1 MAENSRTFTSIFDLV
16 DNFTSKF
23 DAIQKRA
30 NSISER
36 TFNVGFDFNQS
47 KAGQALDNIQK
58 KVNDTTSTTNSWNN
72 ALGRAAGVAD
82 KTASSTQ
89 KIGNEAQKTTGF
101 LGSMQ
106 SKLENVGGVAD
117 KLRDKFGAI
126 TGLLAG
132 GSIGGMSWLKAMDSK
147 SFSDAVYEKLSRKK
161 VDTKSL
167 EAFVN
172 KANETGGLTT
182 SGNRLRIAD
191 DILTRT
197 SLRGGRMEDAT
208 TALEKIWYKK
218 GTYLQENYGVR
229 SVDDL
234 SDILTK
240 KRLGPGDKQMLD
252 DLNIRGTGATSR
264 VRSAQKLAAGPEY
277 DVEKLV
283 AEDPYQAFLNKLSD
297 TSKNV
302 GKTMIEP
309 MNMVLGKVNDL
320 LDLINNIPGAP
331 GLIAIIVAMTAA
343 AGGASLLLTVL
354 GPLIPLMTA
363 LKVAMFGQA
372 VATAAASTSTSVM
385 AVAGFGGTAAN
396 TALAASSTA
405 ASGGFWAM
413 AAGIWAA
420 VAPLLVIA
428 VPLIALGA
436 ALYLVEQKTH
446 IFSKAFKQLGKTE
459 MAHDL
464 LGFFKDMGYWIRE
477 GIKWVDTLYK
487 MLKTTGLSKVVL
499 GAAFGPIGLGL
510 GAASMLSGK
519 DPGELLGWIIDQDKN
534 IIRWIVTT
542 FPFFA
547 RIHEILKKV
556 LGVFEWLYSLFQS
569 FWSWIQR
576 AMPGA
581 EKETARQKLEKDISG
596 ANNATKGERTL
607 WYDYNDKSFWTKRTD
622 IPNGPTQKLSQGEL
636 ADLYGEG
643 RAKKFVEKA
652 ETYESKPGFAEG
664 IAEAVK
670 KGISGIGTE
679 IANAIKGLVMEI
691 PGMPELAKA
700 ITDLQTWLD
709 DHNLGGAVEGVK
721 SAVTT
726 GTGTVAFGAGYPLMT
741 SSYDAASNQLPI
753 IDAVL
758 STSVKTLAAGPLS
771 GPIESISIIA
781 NRNSEGESQPTVDQ
795 VAATYVNIQDP
806 AQTLTKKQYDDL
818 DPDQQAGWKAKYATG
833 ARFSRGGLFAGI
845 VDTTEEIIPQAVT
858 QRGAGPISRALGL
871 LDSVM
876 SGQPSSMGAGAGA
889 IHIHMPTQDFS
900 GMKISSDVDFKRLVI
915 DANKKTFDDVMK
927 EVKKIVGPGRT

>member
-1 MAENSRTFTSIFDLV
+1 MNDTKTFTIGFDLV
-16 DNFTSKF
+16 DNFSRGF
-23 DAIQKRA
+23 DAIQKKA
-30 NSISER
+30 NSISDR
-36 TFNVGFDFNQS
+36 VLKVNLDFGQS
-47 KAGQALDNIQK
+47 KSGQALDNIQK

-106 SKLENVGGVAD
+106 NKLENVGGVAD

-167 EAFVN
+167 ETFVN

-385 AVAGFGGTAAN
+385 AVAGFGGAAAN

-436 ALYLVEQKTH
+436 ALYMVEQKTH

-464 LGFFKDMGYWIRE
+464 LDFFKDVGYWLKE
-477 GIKWVDTLYK
+477 SIKWVDSFYK
-487 MLKTTGLSKVVL
+487 TLKTTGLSKVVL
-499 GAAFGPIGLGL
+499 GAAFGPVGMAI
-510 GAASMLSGK
+510 GAASTLSGK
-519 DPGELLGWIIDQDKN
+519 DPGELLGWIVDQDKN
-534 IIRWIVTT
+534 IVRWIVTT

-556 LGVFEWLYSLFQS
+556 LSVFEWLYSLISGMVS
-569 FWSWIQR
+569 FLKDALGITKEQKKNTWEK
-576 AMPGA
+576 AMDDSGVKWQNGKYVQNTKGREGWEIVNP
-581 EKETARQKLEKDISG
+581 ETSISNYKHLEKLRGKYEEASAGLAGLADGIEKAVKEGLAGLKIEGIEGIQELIDSIQTLVDKLGMGDSSPNTGLGGIQYGKVNSANDGNKQYFYTPGSKQEYEVIDWEDTIHLGRRNPITVDEVPDEVLKSLKKQAGYASG
-596 ANNATKGERTL
+596 ATFT
-607 WYDYNDKSFWTKRTD
+607 
-622 IPNGPTQKLSQGEL
+622 
-636 ADLYGEG
+636 
-643 RAKKFVEKA
+643 
-652 ETYESKPGFAEG
+652 
-664 IAEAVK
+664 
-670 KGISGIGTE
+670 
-679 IANAIKGLVMEI
+679 
-691 PGMPELAKA
+691 
-700 ITDLQTWLD
+700 
-709 DHNLGGAVEGVK
+709 
-721 SAVTT
+721 
-726 GTGTVAFGAGYPLMT
+726 
-741 SSYDAASNQLPI
+741 
-753 IDAVL
+753 
-758 STSVKTLAAGPLS
+758 
-771 GPIESISIIA
+771 
-781 NRNSEGESQPTVDQ
+781 
-795 VAATYVNIQDP
+795 
-806 AQTLTKKQYDDL
+806 
-818 DPDQQAGWKAKYATG
+818 
-833 ARFSRGGLFAGI
+833 RGGLFAGK
-845 VDTTEEIIPQAVT
+845 VHSPEEIIPQAIASK
-858 QRGAGPISRALGL
+858 GAGPISRALAV

-876 SGQPSSMGAGAGA
+876 SGQPSAAVGASSVGD
-889 IHIHMPTQDFS
+889 IHIHNSNDFS
-900 GMKISSDVDFKRLVI
+900 GMKVSGNVDIQKLMAQIDKRI
-915 DANKKTFDDVMK
+915 DSRSVEA
-927 EVKKIVGPGRT
+927 VKKAIGQRRT